1 MIVVLQ
7 RTFAIV
13 GGLVLAWVITIVSAE
28 IIGILLAPAFEGVS
42 WPAWFPTTPIVV
54 ATLALWFL
62 IARAIWRVG
71 PSGEKQP

>member
-71 PSGEKQP
+71 PRGEKQP